1 MNGVP
6 DAVNYHFGIPTIF
19 FMNFVAIGILALLSF
34 LATRRMSI
42 IPTGIQNV
50 FEMLFT
56 FVFDLADSVIGAQ
69 AKKYYPLF
77 LGLFLYIL
85 TSNLMGVIPGMVSP
99 TSNINTTLALAL
111 IIFFSTHFF
120 GIRKKGLLKYL
131 DGLCHGVPG
140 WLKPMMFVIEV
151 ISEIARPISL
161 SFRLFGNMMAKE
173 LLLAILALLIIVFFP
188 SQGLLQKALGVV
200 PLVLQPM
207 MILFGLFV
215 AFIQAFIFTVLSIFY
230 IGGAVSENH

>member
-1 MNGVP
+1 MHGVP
-6 DAVNYHFGIPTIF
+6 EAVSYHIGIPTIV

-34 LATRRMSI
+34 LATRRMSMV
-42 IPTGIQNV
+42 PTGIQNV
-50 FEMLFT
+50 FEVLFS

-69 AKKYYPLF
+69 SKKYYPLF

-85 TSNLMGVIPGMVSP
+85 TSNLMGVVPGLVSP

-131 DGLCHGVPG
+131 DGLTHGVPG

-151 ISEIARPISL
+151 ISELARPISL

-188 SQGLLQKALGVV
+188 SHGFLQKALGIV